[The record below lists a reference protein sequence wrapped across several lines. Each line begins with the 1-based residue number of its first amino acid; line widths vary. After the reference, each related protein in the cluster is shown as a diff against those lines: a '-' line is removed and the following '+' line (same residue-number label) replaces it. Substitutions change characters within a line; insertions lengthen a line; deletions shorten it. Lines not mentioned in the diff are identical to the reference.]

1 MLRVASQGSC
11 ELAVTALSVVAEERG
26 FRVSAEMDTNHH

>member
-11 ELAVTALSVVAEERG
+11 ELAETALSIVAQECG
-26 FRVSAEMDTNHH
+26 FGVSAEMDTNHH